1 MGTRKMNKPFLQ
13 SLNEDTYDVL
23 LEEARKRNMTIQRLI
38 EGVVI
43 LDWLKKQGIEL
54 RKK

>member
-1 MGTRKMNKPFLQ
+1 MNKPFLQ
-13 SLNEDTYDVL
+13 SLNEDTYDLL

-54 RKK
+54 KKK

>member
-1 MGTRKMNKPFLQ
+1 MNKPFLQ
-13 SLNEDTYDVL
+13 SLNEDTYEVL

-43 LDWLKKQGIEL
+43 LEWMKKQGIEMN
-54 RKK
+54 KK